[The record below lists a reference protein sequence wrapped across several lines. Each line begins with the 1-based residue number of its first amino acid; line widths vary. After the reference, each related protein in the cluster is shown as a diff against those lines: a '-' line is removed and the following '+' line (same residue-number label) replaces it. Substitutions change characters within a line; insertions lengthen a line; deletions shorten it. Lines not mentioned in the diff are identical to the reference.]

1 MMTSNRQSA
10 ASMTKASMEKKKQ
23 QYIII
28 CSFFLVLLSCCSLSN
43 GFIIAQR
50 HDQMEV
56 LSNNNCGTKRV
67 TPVSRTS
74 SLLYAGFGSSSTSKN
89 KKKNK
94 KTKKSSLL
102 SLEKTSTKKSSEAVK
117 EEPKGPLLDR
127 FGLPIP
133 TIDDIFPP
141 PTEKCIPMTPEDETN
156 LGEADLNEI
165 LKDYLQVD
173 SSLFKKNGI
182 ENEQEMRVRLL
193 HKSPPVLAIDNFFTD
208 TECEEYKNMIEP
220 KDTSSDSSL
229 FQMNSATFS
238 PLSQSKRTSTT
249 WYCHYSQVST
259 LLAKARKLFQRKID
273 IKQIEEP
280 QIVRYR
286 NGEEFSWHYDEV
298 PASSLVNGGQRIATL
313 LVYLNT
319 IEDGRGGGTVFRDLK
334 SNEDT
339 MLTMKPKMGS
349 ALLFFPAK
357 KDGTPDERTLHKGE
371 MMNEYV
377 SYTKNRKKRNSR
389 NKNESNIKGK
399 NSDDNEPKMIAQ
411 IWIHERNYDA
421 KVPVGNS
428 QDDAKELVAQKE
440 KELGLDD

>member
-28 CSFFLVLLSCCSLSN
+28 SSLFLVLLLSCCSLSN

-50 HDQMEV
+50 HDQMGV

-74 SLLYAGFGSSSTSKN
+74 SLLYAGFGSSSTSSRN

-102 SLEKTSTKKSSEAVK
+102 SLEKTSAKKSSEAVK

-141 PTEKCIPMTPEDETN
+141 PTEKCIPMTAEDETN

-173 SSLFKKNGI
+173 PSLFKKDGC

-193 HKSPPVLAIDNFFTD
+193 HKSPPGEFRKNSTFYIMMKSIEMYVIKTSLCGFYHTVLAIDNFFTD

-229 FQMNSATFS
+229 FQMNSALCHVFS
-238 PLSQSKRTSTT
+238 IPVQTNIYNMVLPLLTSFNFTSQSKEIIS
-249 WYCHYSQVST
+249 
-259 LLAKARKLFQRKID
+259 
-273 IKQIEEP
+273 
-280 QIVRYR
+280 
-286 NGEEFSWHYDEV
+286 
-298 PASSLVNGGQRIATL
+298 
-313 LVYLNT
+313 
-319 IEDGRGGGTVFRDLK
+319 
-334 SNEDT
+334 
-339 MLTMKPKMGS
+339 
-349 ALLFFPAK
+349 
-357 KDGTPDERTLHKGE
+357 
-371 MMNEYV
+371 
-377 SYTKNRKKRNSR
+377 TKN
-389 NKNESNIKGK
+389 
-399 NSDDNEPKMIAQ
+399 
-411 IWIHERNYDA
+411 
-421 KVPVGNS
+421 
-428 QDDAKELVAQKE
+428 
-440 KELGLDD
+440 